1 MEVGARLGCERAMVG
16 TWWATSHSDCL
27 DRLTKHYSQ
36 LVEGWFLAR
45 KASWALSRCVT
56 TDSATIACS
65 LMSGHSQS
73 NESAY

>member
-1 MEVGARLGCERAMVG
+1 MGARLGCERAMVG

-56 TDSATIACS
+56 TNSADYCMLA
-65 LMSGHSQS
+65 
-73 NESAY
+73 NEWAWPK